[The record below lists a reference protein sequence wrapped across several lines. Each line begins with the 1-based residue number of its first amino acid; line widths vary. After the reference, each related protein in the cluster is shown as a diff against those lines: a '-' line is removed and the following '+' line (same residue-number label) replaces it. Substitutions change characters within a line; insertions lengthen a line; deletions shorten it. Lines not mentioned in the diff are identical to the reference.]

1 MSSTI
6 IRTTSDE
13 TRIVVQNA
21 DVLDALVGKAEAAA
35 SESGSGARWLFNEHR
50 LRRTRSKLARLKAG
64 EDVQLHLAFI
74 GDSLTNWGGYY
85 VTDVAKRLQD
95 EFGLG
100 AIGWHGLGFLGTVG
114 MGGFNPL
121 LTARDDL
128 ISIAYA
134 GSGMTCSYHAGSISP
149 DSCHIVMSQSGDKV
163 TWTSSQDVTAAK
175 LYVPGPT
182 SGSVRYR
189 KNGGAW
195 TTWDVTTVATVNEL
209 WDMGALSGSW
219 TLEIEWVSGTPHL
232 AGVDFQN
239 DEAGVVVH
247 KLGASGAK
255 ASDWASANEAG
266 QISGWTSLGP
276 DAFFVKLGYNDA
288 SNGDT
293 ASTYDSG
300 LATITSRML
309 SAIPA
314 ADITLAVPAENPA
327 GYSVPM
333 SDYVAAA
340 KNRALAQGFA
350 FIDFQPLFGDADDTA
365 EYANGGDIPLFLAD
379 DTHYAVAGRGIVKDA
394 YYRAITS
401 AVIGGATVSASF
413 DDGGRALA
421 ELTGANDTMPYF
433 TGPTTA
439 STTALTAS
447 GRSLLAL
454 NGTADKG
461 LYFSGTGTAALF
473 DLTSVARTLLGQT
486 TQANM
491 RTTGLGLGTMA
502 TQAASSVAITG
513 GTISGVSTLSAT
525 VASNKSWALQN
536 ITTSSLSDFSTG
548 GGGAT
553 FSRPSDGTLGL
564 AGLYVYNTGASLTNF
579 VVAARGDVVLC
590 AGGIGL
596 YTASPEV
603 LRLLANGA
611 AAFTGAVTTT
621 GSGLGYATG
630 AGGAVTQAT
639 SRTTGVTLNKATGA
653 ITLVSAAGSTSWQ
666 SFTVTNSTVAATDT
680 VRICQKSG
688 TDLYMIHVTAV
699 AAGSFRVTFA
709 TTGGTTTEQP
719 VFNFT
724 VIKGAAS

>member
-1 MSSTI
+1 LSTI

-13 TRIVVQNA
+13 TRIVVNNA
-21 DVLDALVGKAEAAA
+21 DVLDALVEDARAAA
-35 SESGSGARWLFNEHR
+35 SESGSGARWLFNEQR

-64 EDVQLHLAFI
+64 ESVQLHLGFI
-74 GDSLTNWGGYY
+74 GDSLSNFGGYY

-100 AIGWHGLGFLGTVG
+100 GIGWHGLGFLGTVG
-114 MGGFNPL
+114 VGGFNPL
-121 LTARDDL
+121 LTARTDL
-128 ISIAYA
+128 VSIAYA
-134 GSGMTCSYHAGSISP
+134 GSGMTCNYHAGSISP
-149 DSCHIVMSQSGDKV
+149 DSCHITMSLSGDKL
-163 TWTSSQDVTAAK
+163 TWTGSHPVSAAK
-175 LYVPGPT
+175 LYVPGPC

-195 TTWDVTTVATVNEL
+195 TTWDVTTVNTANEL
-209 WDMGALSGSW
+209 WDMGSLSGSW
-219 TLEIEWVSGTPHL
+219 TLEIEWVSGTPNL

-239 DEAGVVVH
+239 TAAGVVVH

-255 ASDWASANEAG
+255 ASDWASADEAG
-266 QISGWTSLGP
+266 QISGWTSLGIE
-276 DAFFVKLGYNDA
+276 AFFIKLGYNDA
-288 SNGDT
+288 SAGHT

-309 SAIPA
+309 SAKPA
-314 ADITLAVPAENPA
+314 ADILLAVPAENQA

-365 EYANGGDIPLFLAD
+365 EYGPSGDIPLFLPD
-379 DTHYAVAGRGIVKDA
+379 ETHYAEAGRGIVKDA

-401 AVIGGATVSASF
+401 ATVGGATVSATF

-433 TGPTTA
+433 TGPSTA
-439 STTALTAS
+439 STTSLTAS

-461 LYFSGTGTAALF
+461 LYFSGTGTAATF
-473 DLTSVARTLLGQT
+473 DLTSVARTLLAQS

-491 RTTGLGLGTMA
+491 RTTGLGLGTMS

-525 VASNKSWALQN
+525 VASNKIWTLQS
-536 ITTSSLSDFSTG
+536 ITTSSLSDFSSG
-548 GGGAT
+548 GAGAT
-553 FSRPSDGTLGL
+553 FSRPSDGVTGL
-564 AGLYVYNTGASLTNF
+564 VGLYAYNTGSSITNLA
-579 VVAARGDVVLC
+579 VAARGDLVLC

-596 YTASPEV
+596 YTASPDR
-603 LRLLANGA
+603 LRITAAGNIGINGA
-611 AAFTGAVTTT
+611 SFGSGTLVLFIANATAVPSTNPSGGGVLYVESGALKYRGSSGTVTTI
-621 GSGLGYATG
+621 AN
-630 AGGAVTQAT
+630 A
-639 SRTTGVTLNKATGA
+639 
-653 ITLVSAAGSTSWQ
+653 
-666 SFTVTNSTVAATDT
+666 
-680 VRICQKSG
+680 
-688 TDLYMIHVTAV
+688 
-699 AAGSFRVTFA
+699 
-709 TTGGTTTEQP
+709 
-719 VFNFT
+719 
-724 VIKGAAS
+724 